1 VGQFYGESYF
11 LSGYLCEPSTPRSLK
26 GELEPLLVHCRRPTT
41 SRSATASLF
50 VWRVSPAIILSYSA
64 SDLGRPKVSHET
76 VQSSFASARTSTA
89 IVGSKRGADH
99 CCRRLGARGHLAFH
113 KTAANRDRAT
123 MDDLLPVL
131 LSFPQHPPLP
141 HPASDQQ
148 YDEGI
153 KSQIDGVK
161 KVPPRHFLQV
171 TSSGEHILNV
181 SN

>member
-1 VGQFYGESYF
+1 VDLVRLEVLRES
-11 LSGYLCEPSTPRSLK
+11 LTTSCP
-26 GELEPLLVHCRRPTT
+26 HCRRPTT

-64 SDLGRPKVSHET
+64 PDLGGHKVSHET
-76 VQSSFASARTSTA
+76 VQSSFASARSSTA

-99 CCRRLGARGHLAFH
+99 CCKRLRARGHLAFH
-113 KTAANRDRAT
+113 KAAANRDRAT

-131 LSFPQHPPLP
+131 LSFPPHPPHL

-181 SN
+181 SD